1 MSERT
6 GTRLPAQ
13 WRIMALFFVHALA
26 AGAIHTRIPD
36 VQLQVGL
43 SEAEL
48 GMVLMGQPL
57 GALSMFLFS
66 SRLIE
71 AFGPRKI
78 ILWLL
83 PLMTA
88 SAALVTVLLHPM
100 AMFILLAIN
109 GVGFSVTNIAIN
121 VEADRVEAGTG
132 QRIMNT
138 CHGAWSVGFLLTS
151 LLGAALRGMHIPPA
165 IHLWA
170 FAPVLI
176 ALLLVIVLPM
186 PSAAERAFSGS
197 TGKRKLAWPTL
208 ATMGLVAFG
217 LGAGLMEGASHA
229 WSIILLRDSFDA
241 PVWVESMASPALL
254 VTMALGRLLADP
266 IIERHGPVKI
276 ARLLTSLAIA
286 GLMLVVFSPHY
297 LFAIGGFALIGA
309 GICVLYPLMLSAA
322 ARLGDRPASENVAAT
337 TLIVQMLNLGAP
349 ALIGATAQEFGVRMA
364 FAILLPLLMLTWA
377 MAGRLAPSSEHS
389 SLAPAAR

>member
-1 MSERT
+1 MAIRA
-6 GTRLPAQ
+6 PAQ

-36 VQLQVGL
+36 VQLQIGL

-71 AFGPRKI
+71 ALGPRKI

-83 PLMTA
+83 PVMTA
-88 SAALVTVLLHPM
+88 SAALVTVLLHPL

-121 VEADRVEAGTG
+121 VEADRVEASTG

-138 CHGAWSVGFLLTS
+138 CHGAWSLGFLLTS
-151 LLGAALRGMHIPPA
+151 LLGAALRGMHVLPA
-165 IHLWA
+165 IHLWG
-170 FAPVLI
+170 FAPILI

-186 PSAAERAFSGS
+186 PSAAERAFSV

-217 LGAGLMEGASHA
+217 LGAGLMEGASRA

-241 PVWVESMASPALL
+241 PVWVESMALPALL
-254 VTMALGRLLADP
+254 VTMAIGRLLADP
-266 IIERHGPVKI
+266 IIERHGPVKV

-286 GLMLVVFSPHY
+286 GLLMVVLSPHY

-349 ALIGATAQEFGVRMA
+349 ALIGGTAENFGVRIA

-377 MAGRLAPSSEHS
+377 MSGRLAPPEGQ
-389 SLAPAAR
+389 AGPAAATR

>member
-1 MSERT
+1 VNI
-6 GTRLPAQ
+6 GKAPKLPAQ

-36 VQLQVGL
+36 VQLQIGL
-43 SEAEL
+43 SESEL
-48 GMVLMGQPL
+48 GLVLMGQPL

-71 AFGPRKI
+71 SFGPRKI

-83 PLMTA
+83 PLMTV
-88 SAALVTVLLHPM
+88 SAALVTVLLHPL

-109 GVGFSVTNIAIN
+109 GIGFSVTNIAIN
-121 VEADRVEAGTG
+121 VEADRVEASTG

-151 LLGAALRGMHIPPA
+151 LLGAALRGMDVPPA

-170 FAPVLI
+170 FSPILI
-176 ALLLVIVLPM
+176 ALLLAIVVPM
-186 PSAAERAFSGS
+186 PSAAERAF
-197 TGKRKLAWPTL
+197 TGNTKRKLAWPTL

-217 LGAGLMEGASHA
+217 LGAGLVEGASRA

-241 PVWVESMASPALL
+241 PVWVESMALPALL
-254 VTMALGRLLADP
+254 ATMAIGRLMADL
-266 IIERHGPVKI
+266 IIERHGPVRV

-286 GLMLVVFSPHY
+286 GLVLVVFSPHY
-297 LFAIGGFALIGA
+297 LLAILGFALVGA

-349 ALIGATAQEFGVRMA
+349 ALIGATAQGLGVRMA

-377 MAGRLAPSSEHS
+377 MAGRLSPNEQSSP
-389 SLAPAAR
+389 APAYR